1 MALFCHTADII
12 LSWLHQELLTVVSTF
27 LEHDAP
33 SLQNWFPR
41 FKDNVDISNLETE
54 IIVLLKHWEP
64 ITQ

>member
-1 MALFCHTADII
+1 MVTPGI
-12 LSWLHQELLTVVSTF
+12 LTVVSNV
-27 LEHDAP
+27 LGHDTP

-41 FKDNVDISNLETE
+41 FKDNVDISTLETE